1 MPRGVFL
8 SSPRRMIARIV
19 LPAAVVEDRCVT
31 VGEEAWQSALR
42 GLLKAIRPLVGTA
55 LLVLPSRADSAIAM
69 RVTAVA
75 DKGCRGSDHEPDWL
89 QLAVT
94 RAPADGSDSLSKSAG
109 AGAAW
114 LSAKDVG
121 ALHANMVDVICA
133 GVTVSEEPEPSGGA
147 GATLDAAE
155 SFLEC
160 TRTDRSDGLLP
171 TVVCDRAGVALGLV
185 YSNHASVRVS
195 IASGRA
201 VYWWART
208 PRRFSRRPSSLARPP
223 LRPRARCFRDASG
236 HARAT
241 RSGAKATLRA
251 RTRPC
256 IRSASIAIQTRCA
269 SSSNR
274 SVLIACRLLSCS
286 RDRRAALG
294 HSTARRPRSATAR
307 VERAGAKRGGSE
319 RSRRER
325 ARASPGRVGTP
336 IV

>member
-1 MPRGVFL
+1 
-8 SSPRRMIARIV
+8 MIARIV

-31 VGEEAWQSALR
+31 VGEEGWQSVLR

-133 GVTVSEEPEPSGGA
+133 GVTVSEEAEASAGT

-155 SFLEC
+155 AFLEC

-201 VYWWART
+201 VYWSARAPPAILLET
-208 PRRFSRRPSSLARPP
+208 LEPVRPP
-223 LRPRARCFRDASG
+223 FLTERARCSRGAQVTLAQLALAQRRHVG
-236 HARAT
+236 RAPD
-241 RSGAKATLRA
+241 RVFDWPRLRF
-251 RTRPC
+251 
-256 IRSASIAIQTRCA
+256 
-269 SSSNR
+269 
-274 SVLIACRLLSCS
+274 
-286 RDRRAALG
+286 RRAAF
-294 HSTARRPRSATAR
+294 HRRTGPSDC
-307 VERAGAKRGGSE
+307 
-319 RSRRER
+319 
-325 ARASPGRVGTP
+325 ASPPSRVVP
-336 IV
+336 